1 MKETRWGVMVHSLAD
16 WKARKLR
23 EPMTVEKWND
33 LVDHFDGDGLA
44 DQIKSV
50 GAGYLILTIG
60 QNSGHYCCPNPT
72 YDRLVGIQPSK
83 CSRRDLIGEMAQA
96 LHQRGI
102 KLIAYLPSDAPGG
115 DAEARKALQHEGAGR
130 PNREFQR
137 KWEQVIRD
145 WSLRWGTNIVGWWFD
160 GCYWPN
166 AMYRSERPPNFAS
179 FAAAARAGN
188 PNSALAFNPGVA
200 DRLLSVSPHED
211 YTAGE
216 INDPDRLM
224 IRGLVDGKVDGA
236 QPHVLSFL
244 GGRWGGGSPRF
255 TTGQVIEWT
264 RKAVAAGTAFTWDV
278 PVQRNGL
285 IAQPFLDELKAVD
298 NKVRKSARPAN
309 PGER

>member
-1 MKETRWGVMVHSLAD
+1 MKEARWGMMVHYLAD
-16 WKARKLR
+16 WKARELR
-23 EPMTVEKWND
+23 EPMTVEKWNN
-33 LVDHFDGDGLA
+33 LVDHFDVNGLA

-60 QNSGHYCCPNPT
+60 QNSGYYACPNPT

-83 CSRRDLIGEMAQA
+83 CSRRDLIGDMAQA
-96 LHQRGI
+96 LHKRGI
-102 KLIAYLPSDAPGG
+102 KLIAYLPSGAPGS
-115 DAEARKALQHEGAGR
+115 DAEARKALQHEGNGR

-145 WSLRWGTNIVGWWFD
+145 WSSRWGRNVAGWWFD

-188 PNSALAFNPGVA
+188 PTSALAFNPGVV
-200 DRLLSVSPHED
+200 DRLLSVSPDED